1 VVGKV
6 AENRVTKHDMTRLL
20 GYHLTGDDKFPRS
33 HQVDVSGIP
42 ERFASL
48 GDAGVEGLDQF
59 AGGTLDLRLEFH
71 ASCGGYVEFV

>member
-1 VVGKV
+1 
-6 AENRVTKHDMTRLL
+6 
-20 GYHLTGDDKFPRS
+20 
-33 HQVDVSGIP
+33 VDVSGIP